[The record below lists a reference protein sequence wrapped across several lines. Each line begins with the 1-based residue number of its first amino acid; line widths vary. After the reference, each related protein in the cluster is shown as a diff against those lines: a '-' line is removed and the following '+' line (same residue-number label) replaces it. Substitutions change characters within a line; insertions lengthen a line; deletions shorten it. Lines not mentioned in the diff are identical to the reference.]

1 MGLTSLV
8 YPVVRGMSRAWS
20 RLAKRL
26 ETKCRP
32 LEMEHGLRR
41 IPGRRSQLR
50 TRWAK
55 GADLQGKTISRPW
68 QTKNVAMNSSS
79 YPSMSTGALDAGW
92 ARKRSKKFLCSNLDL
107 ILNFQH
113 STLSEKIKLLTKEAC
128 QFTWHITL
136 NLRCISSSIYVRCRT
151 YQLAEISYRSFILT

>member
-32 LEMEHGLRR
+32 LEMEHGQRR

-55 GADLQGKTISRPW
+55 GADPQGKTISRPW
-68 QTKNVAMNSSS
+68 QTKKCSYEQLQLPVNVHGSIECWL
-79 YPSMSTGALDAGW
+79 G
-92 ARKRSKKFLCSNLDL
+92 KKKVKENFL
-107 ILNFQH
+107 
-113 STLSEKIKLLTKEAC
+113 
-128 QFTWHITL
+128 
-136 NLRCISSSIYVRCRT
+136 
-151 YQLAEISYRSFILT
+151 